1 MRPLL
6 RGLRKA
12 GHLVIPA
19 ALLATALA
27 LGLGVIRAT
36 GGNTDGNDVLTDH
49 LARHPEEMRRFVK
62 DYLAKNPQV
71 LQEALVE
78 LLKPR
83 LAPAADTAAAIK
95 GNTAAVL
102 NSKKRMALGNPN
114 GDITMVEF
122 VDYNCGF
129 CKRALADMLNLME
142 TDARLK
148 VVLVEHP
155 VLGATSVEAARIS
168 IALQMQS
175 PNPAR
180 YLEFHRRLLAGPG
193 PGPAN
198 KPRALALAAEL
209 GFDRARLEAESAGP
223 EVDGALE
230 ESRRLARAL
239 GLRGTPSYIIG
250 DSVLFGAV
258 GEGALR
264 AKIAAARQK

>member
-1 MRPLL
+1 MRRLL
-6 RGLRKA
+6 RGPRKP
-12 GHLVIPA
+12 GHLLIPA
-19 ALLATALA
+19 TLLATALA
-27 LGLGVIRAT
+27 LGLGAIRAT
-36 GGNTDGNDVLTDH
+36 RGDTVGNGALTDH

-83 LAPAADTAAAIK
+83 LAPAADAAAAIK
-95 GNTAAVL
+95 DNTAALL
-102 NSKKRMALGNPN
+102 NSKKRVALGNPN
-114 GDITMVEF
+114 GDIAMVEF

-129 CKRALADMLNLME
+129 CKRALADMLALVE
-142 TDARLK
+142 TDPRLK

-168 IALQMQS
+168 MALQMQS

-193 PGPAN
+193 PAN
-198 KPRALALAAEL
+198 RARALALAAEL

-223 EVDGALE
+223 EVDRALE
-230 ESRRLARAL
+230 ENRRLARAL
-239 GLRGTPSYIIG
+239 GLRGTPSYIVG

-258 GEGALR
+258 GEGTLR

>member
-19 ALLATALA
+19 VLLATAVA
-27 LGLGVIRAT
+27 LGLGAVRASR
-36 GGNTDGNDVLTDH
+36 GNTDGNDVLTDF

-71 LQEALVE
+71 LQEGLVE

-83 LAPAADTAAAIK
+83 QAPAAGTAAAIRN
-95 GNTAAVL
+95 NTAALL
-102 NSKKRMALGNPN
+102 NSEKRVALGNPN
-114 GDITMVEF
+114 GDVTVVEF

-129 CKRALADMLNLME
+129 CKRALADILALME
-142 TDARLK
+142 TDPRLK

-180 YLEFHRRLLAGPG
+180 YIEFHRALLAGPG
-193 PGPAN
+193 PAN
-198 KPRALALAAEL
+198 KARALALAAEL
-209 GFDRARLEAESAGP
+209 GFDRARLEALSAGP
-223 EVDGALE
+223 EVDRALE

-239 GLRGTPSYIIG
+239 ELRGTPSYVVG
-250 DSVLFGAV
+250 ESVLFGAV
-258 GEGALR
+258 GVGALR
-264 AKIAAARQK
+264 ARIAAARPK